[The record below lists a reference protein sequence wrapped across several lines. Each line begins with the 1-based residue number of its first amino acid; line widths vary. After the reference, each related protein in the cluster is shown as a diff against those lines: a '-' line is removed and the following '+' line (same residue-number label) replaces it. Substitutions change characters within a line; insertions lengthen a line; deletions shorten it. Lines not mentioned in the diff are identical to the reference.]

1 MQDSISW
8 DPTNFKNSSLHGVG
22 FPLLV
27 SITTLPHLLSELGS
41 VIVPKPASDDDD
53 SSSRILGLIL
63 VTDILLIL
71 C

>member
-41 VIVPKPASDDDD
+41 VIVPKPASDDD